1 MFWFIEGE
9 TDRDAGALL
18 AGNSG
23 VRLKVSTSASE
34 KL

>member
-9 TDRDAGALL
+9 ADRAAGALI

-23 VRLKVSTSASE
+23 VRLKVSTSAWE